1 MANPHVSGI
10 AATLLSR
17 KSYSSVQE
25 LYNDLLTLGTHD
37 TLSFRWSKETSPSNN
52 LLAYLENV

>member
-17 KSYSSVQE
+17 KTYNSVQE
-25 LYNDLLTLGTHD
+25 LYNDVLNRGTHD
-37 TLSFRWSKETSPSNN
+37 VLSFKWSKESTPSNN
-52 LLAYLENV
+52 LLAYIENV